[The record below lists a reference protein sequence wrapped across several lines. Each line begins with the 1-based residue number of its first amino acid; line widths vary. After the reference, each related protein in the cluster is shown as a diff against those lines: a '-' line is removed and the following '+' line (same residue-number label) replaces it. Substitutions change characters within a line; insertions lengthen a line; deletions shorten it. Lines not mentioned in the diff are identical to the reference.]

1 MATTFS
7 TLRPS
12 YLTDFTCVG
21 SKKCAASCCEKKLFF
36 LTKKEINGISS
47 LSCVQ
52 DETLVRTKLAF
63 GKLIHVK
70 HEQHA
75 FARMNP
81 NTGQCWMLDREGGC
95 RFLNE
100 ANTVPL
106 QPQACAEYPAVT
118 KQGPDG
124 VQYFLSPSC
133 PEVSKLFWHN
143 QEGLFQLEVQEAEH
157 RFTPKEIKLAKA
169 LTDRYLLIREFGA
182 SVLQT
187 VELPLEKRLMILFFA
202 TEQIRPAYERND
214 VAAMAE
220 ILNDIIGLLQQG
232 DPALS
237 FENVWCDQPLHAV
250 LLTKLLQMR
259 HDRQQGVVGY
269 DEVLQDASLAF
280 DLLDKTIPLDDRA
293 LAAIPRIAEGMA
305 DLADHLQ
312 DSPYFFD
319 QILLNHWLA
328 HCFPSASSQGL
339 RVNMLA
345 FLLFY
350 LLQRFLLAA
359 LAMAYHGE
367 EFQRQATRCIA
378 FFHREWIDDS
388 PMLFAAAMS
397 MADSDLKDLSKVL
410 SLLGCFAV
418 EKK

>member
-1 MATTFS
+1 MTIATLQPDYVQSF
-7 TLRPS
+7 R
-12 YLTDFTCVG
+12 CVRTQN
-21 SKKCAASCCEKKLFF
+21 CLASCCERKFFF
-36 LTKKEINGISS
+36 LTQSEFEKLSLLPEQEEISVRAK
-47 LSCVQ
+47 LSFSKVLQ
-52 DETLVRTKLAF
+52 PHTDLYAF
-63 GKLIHVK
+63 S
-70 HEQHA
+70 
-75 FARMNP
+75 RMNP

-100 ANTVPL
+100 ADTVSL
-106 QPQACAEYPAVT
+106 QPQVCAEYPAVT

-124 VQYFLSPSC
+124 VQHFLSPSC

-143 QEGLFQLEVQEAEH
+143 QGLFQLEVQEVEH
-157 RFTPKEIKLAKA
+157 RFTPKEVKLAKV

-202 TEQIRPAYERND
+202 TEQICPAYERND
-214 VAAMAE
+214 VAAIAE

-237 FENVWCDQPLHAV
+237 FDNVWCDQPLHAV

-269 DEVLQDASLAF
+269 DEVLQDVLLAF
-280 DLLDKTIPLDDRA
+280 DLADQTISVEDRA
-293 LAAIPRIAEGMA
+293 LIAMPRIAEGMV

-328 HCFPSASSQGL
+328 YCFPSASSQGL

-367 EFQRQATRCIA
+367 EFQRQAARCIA
-378 FFHREWIDDS
+378 FFHREWVDDS

-410 SLLGCFAV
+410 SLLGGFAV

>member
-1 MATTFS
+1 MSFMCP
-7 TLRPS
+7 TLQPS
-12 YLTDFTCVG
+12 YLIDFSCVG
-21 SKKCAASCCEKKLFF
+21 SQECLASCCEKKLFF
-36 LTKKEINGISS
+36 LSKPELERLTSI
-47 LSCVQ
+47 Q
-52 DETLVRTKLAF
+52 DLELFSRAKLAF
-63 GKLIHVK
+63 AKKLETS
-70 HEQHA
+70 EQSYA
-75 FARMNP
+75 FSRMNP
-81 NTGQCWMLDREGGC
+81 NTGQCWMLDRQGGC

-100 ANTVPL
+100 PDTVSL
-106 QPQACAEYPAVT
+106 QPQVCAQYPAVT

-124 VQYFLSPSC
+124 VQHFLSPSC

-143 QEGLFQLEVQEAEH
+143 QELFQLEVQEVEH
-157 RFTPKEIKLAKA
+157 RFTPKEVKLAKA
-169 LTDRYLLIREFGA
+169 LTDRYLLVREFGA

-214 VAAMAE
+214 VAVMAE

-259 HDRQQGVVGY
+259 HDRQQGSVGY
-269 DEVLQDASLAF
+269 DEVLQDVSLAF

-328 HCFPSASSQGL
+328 HCFPSASLQGL

-367 EFQRQATRCIA
+367 EFQRQAARCMA
-378 FFHREWIDDS
+378 FFHREWVDDS

-397 MADSDLKDLSKVL
+397 MADSDLKDLSKIL
-410 SLLGCFAV
+410 SLLGGFAV

>member
-1 MATTFS
+1 MNTTIT
-7 TLRPS
+7 TLQAS
-12 YLTDFTCVG
+12 YLGHFKCVG
-21 SKKCAASCCEKKLFF
+21 AQRCLASCCEKKLFF
-36 LTKKEINGISS
+36 LSKTEFEALQVADGEMSV
-47 LSCVQ
+47 CA
-52 DETLVRTKLAF
+52 KLAF
-63 GKLIHVK
+63 SKMLQPNQEHY
-70 HEQHA
+70 A

-100 ANTVPL
+100 ADTVSL
-106 QPQACAEYPAVT
+106 QPQVCAEYPAVT
-118 KQGPDG
+118 KQAPDG
-124 VQYFLSPSC
+124 VQHFLSPSC

-143 QEGLFQLEVQEAEH
+143 QELFQLDVQEVEH
-157 RFTPKEIKLAKA
+157 RFTPKEVKLAKA
-169 LTDRYLLIREFGA
+169 LTDRYLLVREFGA

-237 FENVWCDQPLHAV
+237 FDNVWCDQSLHAV

-259 HDRQQGVVGY
+259 HDRQQGAVGY
-269 DEVLQDASLAF
+269 DEVLQDVSLAF

-367 EFQRQATRCIA
+367 EFQRQAARCMA

-410 SLLGCFAV
+410 TLLGGFPV